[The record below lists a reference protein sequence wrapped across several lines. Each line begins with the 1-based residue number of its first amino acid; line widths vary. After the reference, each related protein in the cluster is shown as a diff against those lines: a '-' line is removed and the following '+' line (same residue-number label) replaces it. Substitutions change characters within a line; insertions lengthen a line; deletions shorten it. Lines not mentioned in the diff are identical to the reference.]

1 MLIMIADIVV
11 SPPLQEHAIR
21 FLYILVF
28 GDDINAAL
36 ASLKVDINPP
46 PPEPFEFEMFDLL
59 LDLLRVAFDTYFQN
73 AKVSIKKDN
82 KGDGG
87 GIWFFLL
94 CISV

>member
-1 MLIMIADIVV
+1 MV

-28 GDDINAAL
+28 GDDINASL

-73 AKVSIKKDN
+73 AKVSPT
-82 KGDGG
+82 
-87 GIWFFLL
+87 FPLHF
-94 CISV
+94 CC